1 MRSILCFTAGF
12 AAFAQLGLFAS
23 PARSAERTGARA
35 EVDAAAADAAAQTI
49 AVDFDRVTKSGVKP
63 GAAGLNLCWLLDS
76 DLRRPHTPSVAQAL
90 ADMKVGVLRFPY
102 GHLADNYLWH
112 TPPYDDVRGG
122 LRPKVAT
129 MADNPGKWEW
139 AVRPDGSFKA
149 SMDFDE
155 YLDLCAKLGI
165 KPLVCVNALSWKYPG
180 GPSYETLKA
189 AAVAWVKYDRTKPY
203 RVAYWQ
209 IGNEVDHHR
218 DLLPVDGYAALYR
231 DFAAAMKAVDSTIK
245 IGPGILQ
252 QPEYYERVLQTAPG
266 LVDFIS
272 VHQYMHGQVKACPDY
287 AGWRDARSTFTFGV
301 ERAVKVLATAGQ
313 PKMEI
318 LVTETGVSGP
328 ASLGIVNNTY
338 KALWWFETLM
348 NELAQPQVS
357 YTFYWGTHSPW
368 NYHGEDLEPRGDV
381 AVALRLRDNTRTPT
395 GEIIRLVN
403 DHLLDSF
410 VAVDR
415 VAGLVRAYA
424 LRSTDGHRVVLGLL
438 NKSETAQ
445 DVTVQ
450 WRGFSAGA
458 VRRATEFAGR
468 NPADVQPTTRPKTET
483 PVAADRLATALAP
496 LSLTYFELA
505 AR

>member
-1 MRSILCFTAGF
+1 MPRIHFLLPAFLLLASTLLP
-12 AAFAQLGLFAS
+12 AA
-23 PARSAERTGARA
+23 EK
-35 EVDAAAADAAAQTI
+35 I
-49 AVDFDRVTKSGVKP
+49 AVDFGRVTKTGVKP

-76 DLRRPHTPSVAQAL
+76 DLRRPHTPTMAQTL
-90 ADMKVGVLRFPY
+90 TEMKVGALRFPY

-129 MADNPGKWEW
+129 MSDNPGKWDW

-149 SMDFDE
+149 AMDFDE
-155 YLDLCAKLGI
+155 YLDLCAKLRI

-189 AAVAWVKYDRTKPY
+189 SAVAWVQHDRTKPY

-231 DFAAAMKAVDSTIK
+231 DFAAAMKAVDPAIR

-252 QPEYYERVLQTAPG
+252 QPEYYERVLKVAPG
-266 LVDFIS
+266 LVDFVS
-272 VHQYMHGQVKACPDY
+272 VHQYMHGQVKTCSDY

-301 ERAVKVLATAGQ
+301 ERAAKVLAAAGRPQ
-313 PKMEI
+313 MEM

-328 ASLGIVNNTY
+328 ATLGIVNHTY

-348 NELAQPQVS
+348 NELAQPQVT

-368 NYHGEDLEPRGDV
+368 NYRGEDAEPRGDV

-403 DHLLDSF
+403 NHLLDAF
-410 VAVDR
+410 VATER
-415 VAGLVRAYA
+415 VAGPLRVYAMRSDDGRRAVA
-424 LRSTDGHRVVLGLL
+424 ALL
-438 NKSETAQ
+438 NKGEAAQ
-445 DVTVQ
+445 EVTLQ
-450 WRGFSAGA
+450 WRGFSAGT
-458 VRRATEFAGR
+458 VRRRTEFAGR
-468 NPADVQPTTRPKTET
+468 SPTDVRPTTRTLEGGMLSPDQLS
-483 PVAADRLATALAP
+483 VSLAP
-496 LSLTYFELA
+496 LSITFVELTA
-505 AR
+505 H

>member
-1 MRSILCFTAGF
+1 MKLRTLTLLVALPLTPLPPLP
-12 AAFAQLGLFAS
+12 AA
-23 PARSAERTGARA
+23 E
-35 EVDAAAADAAAQTI
+35 TI
-49 AVDFDRVTKSGVKP
+49 TVDFNRVTKTGVKP

-76 DLRRPHTPSVAQAL
+76 DLRRPHSPSMAQAL
-90 ADMKVGVLRFPY
+90 AEMKVGALRFPY

-139 AVRPDGSFKA
+139 AVQPDGRFKA
-149 SMDFDE
+149 AMDFDE
-155 YLDLCAKLGI
+155 YLDLCARLGI

-180 GPSYETLKA
+180 GPSYEVLKA
-189 AAVAWVKYDRTKPY
+189 AAVAWVKYDRTRPY

-218 DLLPVDGYAALYR
+218 DLLPVDGYAELYR
-231 DFAAAMKAVDSTIK
+231 DFAAAMKAVDPAIK
-245 IGPGILQ
+245 VGPGILQ
-252 QPEYYERVLQTAPG
+252 QPEYYERVLKVAPD
-266 LVDFIS
+266 LVDFVS
-272 VHQYMHGQVKACPDY
+272 VHQYMHGQVKSCPDY

-301 ERAVKVLATAGQ
+301 ERAAKILAAAGR
-313 PKMEI
+313 PRMEM

-328 ASLGIVNNTY
+328 APLGIVNNTY

-348 NELAQPQVS
+348 NELAQPQVA

-368 NYHGEDLEPRGDV
+368 NYHGEDAEPRGDV
-381 AVALRLRDNTRTPT
+381 AVALRLRDNARTPT
-395 GEIIRLVN
+395 GEIIRIVN

-410 VAVDR
+410 VAAER

-424 LRSTDGHRVVLGLL
+424 LRSSDGRRAVLALL
-438 NKSETAQ
+438 NKGESAQ
-445 DVTVQ
+445 EVVVK
-450 WRGFSAGA
+450 WSGFSAGSL
-458 VRRATEFAGR
+458 RRGTEFAGR
-468 NPADVQPTTRPKTET
+468 TPSDVKPGTRTKSGLPLS
-483 PVAADRLATALAP
+483 ADRLSTTLAP
-496 LSLTYFELA
+496 LSLAFFELA